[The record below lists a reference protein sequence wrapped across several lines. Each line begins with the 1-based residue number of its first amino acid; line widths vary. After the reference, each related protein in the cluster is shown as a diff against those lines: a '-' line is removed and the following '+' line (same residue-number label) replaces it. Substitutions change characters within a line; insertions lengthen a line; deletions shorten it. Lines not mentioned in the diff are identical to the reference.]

1 MVNVQAWYANTTIQ
15 DAPTFSFNSFKE
27 NGPDLASLVPNKPQ
41 MYMTDVG
48 WPTNSSVPVAGPSGA
63 SVANLQYFLDNFVC
77 TANTQGV
84 KYFYYEYMNIPWK
97 EKRWPG
103 VGGFWG
109 LFNSNK
115 TLKAI
120 TLPDCSHD

>member
-1 MVNVQAWYANTTIQ
+1 
-15 DAPTFSFNSFKE
+15 
-27 NGPDLASLVPNKPQ
+27 
-41 MYMTDVG
+41 MTEVG
-48 WPTNSSVPVAGPSGA
+48 WPTTSSVPVVSASGA
-63 SVANLQYFLDNFVC
+63 SVENLQYLLNNFVC

-84 KYFYYEYMNIPWK
+84 KYFYCEYMNIPWK
-97 EKRWPG
+97 EQRWPG

-109 LFNSNK
+109 LLNSNK